1 MSKEKIKS
9 VFKRYSTLFFLLG
22 VTIVAVG
29 AFSVLSQVF
38 TGHDLLFQILAVV
51 LSVIFTA
58 IVTST
63 LLSGQTDKEEER
75 EKSIKVYE
83 NKIAAFSQFIS
94 TMWAIQDTKDGES
107 IKPAQIYKLRTEAF
121 DKIIFYL
128 DSEQMKSIA
137 GIFREFKFDSDET
150 FYTEA
155 FSKVT
160 KILRENLM
168 KDVTRENDIAELW
181 SSFNSMAQTVNDACE
196 ECEECEECEGEAPET
211 TSQSVQAA
219 VESPAPQTS
228 GEVKINK
235 WVNGC
240 LHLNIL
246 RKGWHYAIFDKMKN
260 SDKFGK
266 GVLALGLCEY
276 NKETWRT
283 DKVKKSKKDQIVF
296 LYQSGGPGYV
306 GAFLVKGWVVV
317 ESSGDK
323 VALRVLVKEFDKG
336 SDEMKIEEKENVK
349 EYVDLLCADRWLKDG
364 STSVAYLLVV
374 PLFFSEKGVG
384 RVSGVYRSTIS
395 SYHPV
400 YAWKTLEKMSSVPD
414 NLTGYYTLNNEKKSL
429 AIDRDAFEKILKSN
443 NIR

>member
-9 VFKRYSTLFFLLG
+9 VFRRNSQLFIILG
-22 VTIVAVG
+22 VAIVTVG

-38 TGHDLLFQILAVV
+38 TGHDFLFQILAVL
-51 LSVIFTA
+51 LSVIVTA
-58 IVTST
+58 FVTNT

-83 NKIAAFSQFIS
+83 NKIAAFSHFIS

-107 IKPAQIYKLRTEAF
+107 IKPAQIHKLRTEAF

-181 SSFNSMAQTVNDACE
+181 GSFNSMAQTVNDACE
-196 ECEECEECEGEAPET
+196 ESEECEGEESESA
-211 TSQSVQAA
+211 SQSVHAA

-228 GEVKINK
+228 GEVKITK
-235 WVNGC
+235 RVNGC
-240 LHLNIL
+240 LHFNTL
-246 RKGWHYAIFDKMKN
+246 RKGWQYEVFDKMKN

-266 GVLALGLCEY
+266 GLLALGLCEY

-336 SDEMKIEEKENVK
+336 SEEMKIEEKENVN

-374 PLFFSEKGVG
+374 PIFFSEKGVG

-400 YAWKTLEKMSSVPD
+400 YAWKTLEKMSAVPD
-414 NLTGYYTLNNEKKSL
+414 NLAGYYTLKNEQKSL
-429 AIDRDAFEKILKSN
+429 VIDRDAFEKILKNN

>member
-150 FYTEA
+150 LYTKA

-168 KDVTRENDIAELW
+168 KDVTCENDIAELW
-181 SSFNSMAQTVNDACE
+181 GSFNSMAQAVNDVCE
-196 ECEECEECEGEAPET
+196 ESDECECEEPET
-211 TSQSVQAA
+211 SSQSAQAA
-219 VESPAPQTS
+219 EESPAPQTS
-228 GEVKINK
+228 GDVKISK

-240 LHLNIL
+240 LHFNIL
-246 RKGWHYAIFDKMKN
+246 RKGWHYGIFDKMKN

-283 DKVKKSKKDQIVF
+283 DKVKRSKKDQIVF

-323 VALRVLVKEFDKG
+323 VASLVLVKNYDQG
-336 SDEMKIEEKENVK
+336 GDERKIEEKEIVN
-349 EYVDLLCADRWLKDG
+349 EYVDLLCADRWLKEG

-374 PLFFSEKGVG
+374 PIFFSEKGVG

-400 YAWKTLEKMSSVPD
+400 YAWKTLERMSAVPD
-414 NLTGYYTLNNEKKSL
+414 DLSGYYTLNNEKKSL
-429 AIDRDAFEKILKSN
+429 VVDRDAFEKILKNN

>member
-1 MSKEKIKS
+1 M
-9 VFKRYSTLFFLLG
+9 
-22 VTIVAVG
+22 TIVAVG

-168 KDVTRENDIAELW
+168 RDVTSENDIAELW

-196 ECEECEECEGEAPET
+196 ESEECEGEELESV
-211 TSQSVQAA
+211 SQSVQTA
-219 VESPAPQTS
+219 VESPASQTS
-228 GEVKINK
+228 GEVKITK

-240 LHLNIL
+240 LHFNTLA
-246 RKGWHYAIFDKMKN
+246 KGWQYEVFDKMKN

-283 DKVKKSKKDQIVF
+283 DRVKKSKKDQIVF

-336 SDEMKIEEKENVK
+336 SEEMKIEEKENVN

-374 PLFFSEKGVG
+374 PIFFSEKGVG

-400 YAWKTLEKMSSVPD
+400 YAWKTLEKMSAVPD
-414 NLTGYYTLNNEKKSL
+414 NLTGYYTLKNEKKNL
-429 AIDRDAFEKILKSN
+429 VVDRDAFEKILKNN

>member
-22 VTIVAVG
+22 VTIVTVG

-63 LLSGQTDKEEER
+63 LLSGQTDKEEDR

-181 SSFNSMAQTVNDACE
+181 GSFNSMAQTVNDACE
-196 ECEECEECEGEAPET
+196 ECEECEGEESESA
-211 TSQSVQAA
+211 SQSVQAA

-228 GEVKINK
+228 GEVKITK
-235 WVNGC
+235 RVNGC
-240 LHLNIL
+240 LHFNTL
-246 RKGWHYAIFDKMKN
+246 RKGWQYEVFDKMKN

-266 GVLALGLCEY
+266 GVLALGLCEF
-276 NKETWRT
+276 KETWRT
-283 DKVKKSKKDQIVF
+283 DRVKMSKKDQIVF

-336 SDEMKIEEKENVK
+336 SEEMKIEGKENVN

-374 PLFFSEKGVG
+374 PIFFSEKGVG

-400 YAWKTLEKMSSVPD
+400 YAWKTLEKMSAVPD
-414 NLTGYYTLNNEKKSL
+414 NLAGYYILKNEQKSL
-429 AIDRDAFEKILKSN
+429 VIDRDAFEKILKNN